1 MIERKLI
8 RPDSMAEALGQR
20 EQYGKDAMP
29 IAGGQSLL
37 VLLRNKLIDPK
48 ILIDLERLG
57 ELRGMQSQVDGMS
70 VGPMTTIYDL
80 LSSPEVRSAAPLLSQ
95 AASKVGSTAIRN
107 LGTIGGNLCHN
118 EPGADLPPALLAL
131 DAVVELRSRKATR
144 KVPLREFFR
153 GYFETVVTPDEL
165 LYTIEVPT
173 LPGRASAVYLK
184 HAISAEDLAI
194 AGVAVVLIPDEQHS
208 RKAREI
214 RIGLGGV
221 ASVPFRASKA
231 ESAVR
236 GAVLNDAAI
245 REAGEIAASE
255 ADPMTDPHA
264 SAEYRRKMVKV
275 LVRRAILGAIE
286 QSERN
291 GHGKA

>member
-20 EQYGKDAMP
+20 EQYGKDGMP

-48 ILIDLERLG
+48 VLIDLERLG
-57 ELRGMQSQVDGMS
+57 ELRGVQCQTDGMS
-70 VGPMTTIYDL
+70 VGPMTTIYNL
-80 LSSPEVRSAAPLLSQ
+80 LSSPEVRAAAPLLSQ

-153 GYFETVVTPDEL
+153 GYFETAVTPDEL
-165 LYTIEVPT
+165 LYAVEIPT

-221 ASVPFRASKA
+221 ASVPLRASKA

-275 LVRRAILGAIE
+275 LVRRAILAAIE

>member
-1 MIERKLI
+1 MDTGHRLGHVDHVVEAVAALDLVAQPRHLG
-8 RPDSMAEALGQR
+8 AELALRQR
-20 EQYGKDAMP
+20 LFHRQDE
-29 IAGGQSLL
+29 
-37 VLLRNKLIDPK
+37 
-48 ILIDLERLG
+48 LIDLERLG
-57 ELRGMQSQVDGMS
+57 ELRGVQRQTDGMS
-70 VGPMTTIYDL
+70 VGPMTTIYNL
-80 LSSPEVRSAAPLLSQ
+80 LSSPEVRAAAPLLSQ

-153 GYFETVVTPDEL
+153 GYFETAITPDEL
-165 LYTIEVPT
+165 LYAVEIPT
-173 LPGRASAVYLK
+173 LPGKASAVYLK

-194 AGVAVVLIPDEQHS
+194 AGVAVVLIPEEQHS

-221 ASVPFRASKA
+221 ASVPLRASKA

-236 GAVLNDAAI
+236 GAVLNDATI
-245 REAGEIAASE
+245 RAF
-255 ADPMTDPHA
+255 PT
-264 SAEYRRKMVKV
+264 
-275 LVRRAILGAIE
+275 
-286 QSERN
+286 
-291 GHGKA
+291 KANTKSIY